1 MNKIFKLIWNKS
13 LGQMV
18 VVSEN
23 AKSAGKK
30 ESTTGAVVSS
40 EVLTIDT
47 SKRRIFGLQTLVLSI
62 ATIMGAHVWA
72 GNIVQGVSCTSG
84 NAPSITLITDNQ
96 GTYITG
102 SGLWPQSALSV
113 FNGDNAVII
122 GGDCNHLT
130 WGLNNAVAI
139 GGAAA
144 SINGVAIGTEALAYQ
159 QNSIALGYQAKA
171 MGKNSIAL
179 GANSIAD
186 RDNSFSVGSTTTQRQ
201 IINVATPTQATDAA
215 NKDYVDTAIAAIP
228 TAVASDNFARSST
241 DTALGAA
248 SSIAYNAQ
256 SNGTQLTSVAGIKVT
271 ATTNNIDD
279 ITSFTLPDGT
289 VVTDVNQVAA
299 FKNAAQKGANIAI
312 GGYSSSI
319 GFSNIASG
327 FLSNAMGSSNKA
339 SGKYSSAIGDGNTAT
354 GEASNAIGRFNLA
367 KANGSSALGYWNT
380 ASGESSNAVGNS
392 NIASGESASAVG
404 DSNKA
409 QGKQSSALGSDNTTN
424 GEASSAIG
432 DYNRAMASLSS
443 AIGSNNI
450 ALADSSSAVGRS
462 NTASGDSSSAFGNS
476 NIASGGSS
484 SAIGFANNASGSYS
498 TTVGYWNR
506 ATKNYSSALGNGNNA
521 YGTSSSAIGN
531 GNLAQGSSSSSL
543 GDNNSAFSDFSSAV
557 GSQNNVSGIYS
568 TGVGFN
574 NNVTQEQSVGLGI
587 SNTVTGKWSNAV
599 GTYNK
604 ATGTASFAAGS
615 QNLAKGNGS
624 TVVGAASGMYYD
636 PQDDSTKLTAI
647 NGIQVQATDLTTSSI
662 TQIGDVS
669 VTSDQALDFER
680 TLRNG
685 GSVALGDRSAAIG
698 SHNIALGGQSAAM
711 GYDNQ
716 ALGVNS
722 TSLGASNKATGGVST
737 AVGSNNTASAIY
749 SSVFGSNS
757 QATAYGSTAIGHD
770 SLADEANTISVG
782 RSGAEKRITHV
793 ATPTQA
799 TDAANKGYVDTGL
812 AAKTDKTVFDTLNS
826 KVNDAKT
833 GLDTKASMNA
843 LTTGLSNTLTDAK
856 SYADQKDLVLDGK
869 ITTNANEIAAL
880 QTGLGNISTNAVVYD
895 NAAKETITLA
905 GQSGTKLTNL
915 QAGDISSSSSKD
927 AVTGG
932 QLYTTNQN
940 INTLSTQ
947 FNSSAN
953 QLASVL
959 GGGAGFNNGVFT
971 LPTFTIQGTN
981 YSNIGATFGA
991 VNNELTALKG
1001 SVSNL
1006 KSYVDQQDAKTLSDA
1021 NTYTDTQ
1028 SSGTLANAKSY
1039 IDQQDAKNLNDAKS
1053 YTDQQ
1058 TAQSLNDSK
1067 SYTDQQ
1073 TTTAL
1078 NDAKTYTDQQ
1088 AASTLNTA
1096 KSYTD
1101 QKVADAGQYISI
1113 GGNGAGASTSS
1124 NATGKNSTA
1133 IGPNTVVTGNNSTA
1147 VGVSNT
1153 VSGNGSG
1160 AFGDPNTVSGNGSY
1174 VVGND
1179 NTVKGDNTFV
1189 LGNNVNTEAK
1199 NAVVLGND
1207 STSDRDNTVSVGSS
1221 TNQRQ
1226 VTHVAAGTADTD
1238 AVNVAQMNKSSSDTL
1253 SSANSYADT
1262 RFAGLESTFK
1272 DYSLQTERRFQEV
1285 DKRFDR
1291 QGAMS
1296 AAMMNMATSTAGLR
1310 GQNRIGVGAGLQGA
1324 EQAVAVGYQRMINE
1338 NTSLSIS
1345 GALSKEESSGGVGV
1359 GFSW

>member
-1 MNKIFKLIWNKS
+1 MF
-13 LGQMV
+13 
-18 VVSEN
+18 
-23 AKSAGKK
+23 
-30 ESTTGAVVSS
+30 
-40 EVLTIDT
+40 
-47 SKRRIFGLQTLVLSI
+47 
-62 ATIMGAHVWA
+62 
-72 GNIVQGVSCTSG
+72 
-84 NAPSITLITDNQ
+84 
-96 GTYITG
+96 
-102 SGLWPQSALSV
+102 
-113 FNGDNAVII
+113 
-122 GGDCNHLT
+122 
-130 WGLNNAVAI
+130 
-139 GGAAA
+139 
-144 SINGVAIGTEALAYQ
+144 
-159 QNSIALGYQAKA
+159 
-171 MGKNSIAL
+171 
-179 GANSIAD
+179 
-186 RDNSFSVGSTTTQRQ
+186 
-201 IINVATPTQATDAA
+201 
-215 NKDYVDTAIAAIP
+215 
-228 TAVASDNFARSST
+228 
-241 DTALGAA
+241 
-248 SSIAYNAQ
+248 
-256 SNGTQLTSVAGIKVT
+256 
-271 ATTNNIDD
+271 
-279 ITSFTLPDGT
+279 
-289 VVTDVNQVAA
+289 
-299 FKNAAQKGANIAI
+299 
-312 GGYSSSI
+312 
-319 GFSNIASG
+319 
-327 FLSNAMGSSNKA
+327 
-339 SGKYSSAIGDGNTAT
+339 
-354 GEASNAIGRFNLA
+354 
-367 KANGSSALGYWNT
+367 
-380 ASGESSNAVGNS
+380 
-392 NIASGESASAVG
+392 
-404 DSNKA
+404 
-409 QGKQSSALGSDNTTN
+409 
-424 GEASSAIG
+424 
-432 DYNRAMASLSS
+432 
-443 AIGSNNI
+443 
-450 ALADSSSAVGRS
+450 
-462 NTASGDSSSAFGNS
+462 
-476 NIASGGSS
+476 
-484 SAIGFANNASGSYS
+484 
-498 TTVGYWNR
+498 
-506 ATKNYSSALGNGNNA
+506 
-521 YGTSSSAIGN
+521 
-531 GNLAQGSSSSSL
+531 
-543 GDNNSAFSDFSSAV
+543 
-557 GSQNNVSGIYS
+557 S
-568 TGVGFN
+568 TGIGFN
-574 NNVTQEQSVGLGI
+574 NNVTQGESVGLGI
-587 SNTVTGKWSNAV
+587 SNTVSGKWSNAV

-615 QNLAKGNGS
+615 QNLAKGSGS
-624 TVVGAASGMYYD
+624 TVMGAASGMYYD

-685 GSVALGDRSAAIG
+685 GSIAFGDRSAAIG
-698 SHNIALGGQSAAM
+698 SHNIALGGQSAAV

-722 TSLGASNKATGGVST
+722 TSLGALNKATGGVST

-782 RSGAEKRITHV
+782 RSGAEKRITNV

-812 AAKTDKTVFDTLNS
+812 AAKTDKTAFDTLNS
-826 KVNDAKT
+826 KVNDTTT

-971 LPTFTIQGTN
+971 LPTFTIQGAN

-1088 AASTLNTA
+1088 AASTLNKA
-1096 KSYTD
+1096 QSYTD

-1113 GGNGAGASTSS
+1113 GGNGSGASTGS

-1147 VGVSNT
+1147 VGVDNT

-1189 LGNNVNTEAK
+1189 LGNNVNTAAK
-1199 NAVVLGND
+1199 NAVILGND
-1207 STSDRDNTVSVGSS
+1207 SSSDRDNTVSVGSA

-1226 VTHVAAGTADTD
+1226 ITHVAAGTADTD

-1253 SSANSYADT
+1253 SSANSYTDT

>member
-40 EVLTIDT
+40 EVLTTDT
-47 SKRRIFGLQTLVLSI
+47 SKRRIFGLQALALST
-62 ATIMGAHVWA
+62 ATIMGANVWA
-72 GNIVQGVSCTSG
+72 GNVVQ
-84 NAPSITLITDNQ
+84 SITCPSFISNKTIEVSSGGTITFWNQ
-96 GTYITG
+96 TD
-102 SGLWPQSALSV
+102 SASV
-113 FNGDNAVII
+113 SSFAGVDGAVAI
-122 GGDCNHLT
+122 GADCNSQT
-130 WGLNNAVAI
+130 VAQDNAVAI

-144 SINGVAIGTEALAYQ
+144 SANAVAIGSNALARRID
-159 QNSIALGYQAKA
+159 NVAIGYQAQA
-171 MGKNSIAL
+171 MGKNSIAI

-215 NKDYVDTAIAAIP
+215 NKGYVDTAIAAIP

-248 SSIAYNAQ
+248 SGITYNSQ
-256 SNGTQLTSVAGIKVT
+256 SNGTQLTSVAGITVT
-271 ATTNNIDD
+271 ATTTNIDD

-299 FKNAAQKGANIAI
+299 FKNAAKKGANIAI

-319 GFSNIASG
+319 GFSNIGSG
-327 FLSNAMGSSNKA
+327 FLSNAIGSSNKA

-476 NIASGGSS
+476 NTALGSS
-484 SAIGFANNASGSYS
+484 SNAI
-498 TTVGYWNR
+498 
-506 ATKNYSSALGNGNNA
+506 
-521 YGTSSSAIGN
+521 
-531 GNLAQGSSSSSL
+531 
-543 GDNNSAFSDFSSAV
+543 
-557 GSQNNVSGIYS
+557 GSQNTVNGVFS
-568 TGVGFN
+568 TGIGFN
-574 NNVTQEQSVGLGI
+574 NNVTQGESVGLGI
-587 SNTVTGKWSNAV
+587 SNTVSGKWSNAV

-615 QNLAKGNGS
+615 QNLAKGSGS
-624 TVVGAASGMYYD
+624 TVMGAASGMYYD

-685 GSVALGDRSAAIG
+685 GSIAFGDRSAAIG
-698 SHNIALGGQSAAM
+698 SHNIALGGQSAAV

-782 RSGAEKRITHV
+782 RSGAEKRITNV

-812 AAKTDKTVFDTLNS
+812 AAKTDKTAFDTLNS
-826 KVNDAKT
+826 KVNDTTT

-971 LPTFTIQGTN
+971 LPTFTIQGAN

-1088 AASTLNTA
+1088 AASTLNKA
-1096 KSYTD
+1096 QSYTD

-1113 GGNGAGASTSS
+1113 GGNGSGASTGS

-1147 VGVSNT
+1147 VGVDNT

-1189 LGNNVNTEAK
+1189 LGNNVNTAAK
-1199 NAVVLGND
+1199 NAVILGND
-1207 STSDRDNTVSVGSS
+1207 SSSDRDNTVSVGSA

-1226 VTHVAAGTADTD
+1226 ITHVAAGTADTD

-1253 SSANSYADT
+1253 SSANSYTDT

>member
-23 AKSAGKK
+23 AKSVGKK
-30 ESTTGAVVSS
+30 ESSTGSVVST
-40 EVLTIDT
+40 ETLNLDT
-47 SKRRIFGLQTLVLSI
+47 NKSRILGLQTLVLSI
-62 ATIMGAHVWA
+62 ATIMGTDAWA

-84 NAPSITLITDNQ
+84 NAPSITLTTDNQ
-96 GTYITG
+96 VSYGTG
-102 SGLWPQSALSV
+102 SGLWPQSALNV
-113 FNGDNAVII
+113 FTGDNAVII

-186 RDNSFSVGSTTTQRQ
+186 RANSFSVGSTTTQRQ

-215 NKDYVDTAIAAIP
+215 NKGYVDTAIAAIP
-228 TAVASDNFARSST
+228 TAVASDNYARSST

-256 SNGTQLTSVAGIKVT
+256 SNGTQLTSVGGITVT
-271 ATTNNIDD
+271 ATTTNIDD

-299 FKNAAQKGANIAI
+299 FKNAAKKGANIAI

-327 FLSNAMGSSNKA
+327 FLSNAIGSSNKA

-367 KANGSSALGYWNT
+367 EANGSSALGYWNT

-404 DSNKA
+404 DSNRA
-409 QGKQSSALGSDNTTN
+409 QGKQSSAFGSDNTTN

-432 DYNRAMASLSS
+432 DYNRAMANLSS

-476 NIASGGSS
+476 NTALGSS
-484 SAIGFANNASGSYS
+484 SNAIGSSNTANGMFSNA
-498 TTVGYWNR
+498 
-506 ATKNYSSALGNGNNA
+506 
-521 YGTSSSAIGN
+521 I
-531 GNLAQGSSSSSL
+531 
-543 GDNNSAFSDFSSAV
+543 
-557 GSQNNVSGIYS
+557 GSQNTVNGVFS
-568 TGVGFN
+568 TGIGFN
-574 NNVTQEQSVGLGI
+574 NNVTQGESVGLGI
-587 SNTVTGKWSNAV
+587 SNTVSGKWSNAV
-599 GTYNK
+599 GSYNK

-615 QNLAKGNGS
+615 QNLAKGSGS
-624 TVVGAASGMYYD
+624 TVLGAASGMYYD

-685 GSVALGDRSAAIG
+685 GSIAFGDRSAAIG
-698 SHNIALGGQSAAM
+698 SHNIALGGQSAAV

-722 TSLGASNKATGGVST
+722 TSLGTLNKATGGVST

-749 SSVFGSNS
+749 SSVFGSSS

-782 RSGAEKRITHV
+782 RSGAEKRITNV

-826 KVNDAKT
+826 KVNDATT

-1006 KSYVDQQDAKTLSDA
+1006 KNYVDQQDAKTLSDA

-1058 TAQSLNDSK
+1058 TSQSLNDSK

-1088 AASTLNTA
+1088 AASTLNNA
-1096 KSYTD
+1096 QSYTD
-1101 QKVADAGQYISI
+1101 QKVAEAGQYISI
-1113 GGNGAGASTSS
+1113 GGNGTGASTSS

-1189 LGNNVNTEAK
+1189 LGNNVTTEAK
-1199 NAVVLGND
+1199 NAVVLGNG

-1238 AVNVAQMNKSSSDTL
+1238 AVNVAQMNKSSSETL
-1253 SSANSYADT
+1253 SSANSYTDT

>member
-23 AKSAGKK
+23 AKSVGKK
-30 ESTTGAVVSS
+30 ESSTGSVVST
-40 EVLTIDT
+40 ETLNLDT
-47 SKRRIFGLQTLVLSI
+47 NKSRILGLQTLVLSI
-62 ATIMGAHVWA
+62 ATIMGTDAWA

-84 NAPSITLITDNQ
+84 NAPSITLTTDNQ
-96 GTYITG
+96 VSYGTG
-102 SGLWPQSALSV
+102 SGLWPQSALNV
-113 FNGDNAVII
+113 FTGDNAVII

-186 RDNSFSVGSTTTQRQ
+186 RANSFSVGSTTTQRQ

-215 NKDYVDTAIAAIP
+215 NKGYVDTAIAAIP
-228 TAVASDNFARSST
+228 TAVASDNYARSST

-256 SNGTQLTSVAGIKVT
+256 SNGTQLTSVGGITVT
-271 ATTNNIDD
+271 ATTTNIDD

-299 FKNAAQKGANIAI
+299 FKNAAKKGANIAI

-327 FLSNAMGSSNKA
+327 FLSNAIGSSNKA

-367 KANGSSALGYWNT
+367 EANGSSALGYWNT

-404 DSNKA
+404 DSNRA
-409 QGKQSSALGSDNTTN
+409 QGKQSSAFGSDNTTN

-432 DYNRAMASLSS
+432 DYNRAMANLSS

-476 NIASGGSS
+476 NTALGSS
-484 SAIGFANNASGSYS
+484 SNAIGSSNTANGMFSNA
-498 TTVGYWNR
+498 
-506 ATKNYSSALGNGNNA
+506 
-521 YGTSSSAIGN
+521 I
-531 GNLAQGSSSSSL
+531 
-543 GDNNSAFSDFSSAV
+543 
-557 GSQNNVSGIYS
+557 GSQNTVNGVFS
-568 TGVGFN
+568 TGIGFN
-574 NNVTQEQSVGLGI
+574 NNVTQGESVGLGI
-587 SNTVTGKWSNAV
+587 SNTVSGKWSNAV
-599 GTYNK
+599 GSYNK

-615 QNLAKGNGS
+615 QNLAKGSGS
-624 TVVGAASGMYYD
+624 TVLGAASGMYYD

-669 VTSDQALDFER
+669 VTSDQALDFEK

-685 GSVALGDRSAAIG
+685 GSIAFGDRSAAIG
-698 SHNIALGGQSAAM
+698 SHNIALGGQSAAV

-722 TSLGASNKATGGVST
+722 TSLGTLNKATGGVST

-749 SSVFGSNS
+749 SSVFGSSS

-782 RSGAEKRITHV
+782 RSGAEKRITNV

-826 KVNDAKT
+826 KVNDATT

-971 LPTFTIQGTN
+971 LPTFTIQGTS

-1006 KSYVDQQDAKTLSDA
+1006 KNYVDQQDAKTLSDA

-1058 TAQSLNDSK
+1058 TSQSLNDSK

-1088 AASTLNTA
+1088 TTSTLNTA

-1113 GGNGAGASTSS
+1113 GGNGAGATTSS

-1179 NTVKGDNTFV
+1179 NTVNGDNTFV

-1253 SSANSYADT
+1253 SSANSYTDT
-1262 RFAGLESTFK
+1262 HFAGLESTFK

>member
-1 MNKIFKLIWNKS
+1 
-13 LGQMV
+13 MV

-23 AKSAGKK
+23 AKSVGKK
-30 ESTTGAVVSS
+30 ESSTGSVVST
-40 EVLTIDT
+40 ETLNLDT
-47 SKRRIFGLQTLVLSI
+47 NKSRILGLQTLVLSI
-62 ATIMGAHVWA
+62 ATIMGTDAWA

-84 NAPSITLITDNQ
+84 NAPSITLTTDNQ
-96 GTYITG
+96 VSYGTG
-102 SGLWPQSALSV
+102 SGLWPQSALNV
-113 FNGDNAVII
+113 FTGDNAVII

-186 RDNSFSVGSTTTQRQ
+186 RANSFSVGSTTTQRQ

-215 NKDYVDTAIAAIP
+215 NKGYVDTAIAAIP
-228 TAVASDNFARSST
+228 TAVASDNYARSST

-256 SNGTQLTSVAGIKVT
+256 SNGTQLTSVGGITVT
-271 ATTNNIDD
+271 ATTTNIDD

-299 FKNAAQKGANIAI
+299 FKNAAKKGANIAI

-327 FLSNAMGSSNKA
+327 FLSNAIGSSNKA

-367 KANGSSALGYWNT
+367 EANGSSALGYWNT

-404 DSNKA
+404 DSNRA
-409 QGKQSSALGSDNTTN
+409 QGKQSSAFGSDNTTN

-432 DYNRAMASLSS
+432 DYNRAMANLSS

-476 NIASGGSS
+476 NTALGSS
-484 SAIGFANNASGSYS
+484 SNAIGSSNTANGMFSNA
-498 TTVGYWNR
+498 
-506 ATKNYSSALGNGNNA
+506 
-521 YGTSSSAIGN
+521 I
-531 GNLAQGSSSSSL
+531 
-543 GDNNSAFSDFSSAV
+543 
-557 GSQNNVSGIYS
+557 GSQNTVNGVFS
-568 TGVGFN
+568 TGIGFN
-574 NNVTQEQSVGLGI
+574 NNVTQGESVGLGI
-587 SNTVTGKWSNAV
+587 SNTVSGKWSNAV
-599 GTYNK
+599 GSYNK

-615 QNLAKGNGS
+615 QNLAKGSGS
-624 TVVGAASGMYYD
+624 TVLGAASGMYYD

-669 VTSDQALDFER
+669 VTSDQALDFEK

-685 GSVALGDRSAAIG
+685 GSIAFGDRSAAIG
-698 SHNIALGGQSAAM
+698 SHNIALGGQSAAV

-722 TSLGASNKATGGVST
+722 TSLGTLNKATGGVST

-749 SSVFGSNS
+749 SSVFGSSS

-782 RSGAEKRITHV
+782 RSGAEKRITNV

-826 KVNDAKT
+826 KVNDATT

-971 LPTFTIQGTN
+971 LPTFTIQGTS

-1006 KSYVDQQDAKTLSDA
+1006 KNYVDQQDAKTLSDA

-1058 TAQSLNDSK
+1058 TSQSLNDSK

-1088 AASTLNTA
+1088 TTSTLNTA

-1113 GGNGAGASTSS
+1113 GGNGAGATTSS

-1179 NTVKGDNTFV
+1179 NTVNGDNTFV

-1253 SSANSYADT
+1253 SSANSYTDT

>member
-1 MNKIFKLIWNKS
+1 
-13 LGQMV
+13 MV

-23 AKSAGKK
+23 AKSVGKK
-30 ESTTGAVVSS
+30 ESSTGSVVST
-40 EVLTIDT
+40 ETLNLDT
-47 SKRRIFGLQTLVLSI
+47 NKSRILGLQTLVLSI
-62 ATIMGAHVWA
+62 ATIMGTDAWA

-84 NAPSITLITDNQ
+84 NAPSITLTTDNQ
-96 GTYITG
+96 VSYGTG
-102 SGLWPQSALSV
+102 SGLWPQSALNV
-113 FNGDNAVII
+113 FTGDNAVII

-130 WGLNNAVAI
+130 WGLNNAVAL

-186 RDNSFSVGSTTTQRQ
+186 RANSFSVGSTTTQRQ

-215 NKDYVDTAIAAIP
+215 NKGYVDTAIAAIP
-228 TAVASDNFARSST
+228 TAVASDNYARSST

-256 SNGTQLTSVAGIKVT
+256 SNGTQLTSVGGITVT
-271 ATTNNIDD
+271 ATTTNIDD

-299 FKNAAQKGANIAI
+299 FKNAAKKGANIAI

-327 FLSNAMGSSNKA
+327 FLSNAIGSSNKA

-367 KANGSSALGYWNT
+367 EANGSSALGYWNT

-404 DSNKA
+404 DSNRA
-409 QGKQSSALGSDNTTN
+409 QGKQSSAFGSDNTTN

-432 DYNRAMASLSS
+432 DYNRAMANLSS

-476 NIASGGSS
+476 NTALGSS
-484 SAIGFANNASGSYS
+484 SNAIGSSNTANGMFSNA
-498 TTVGYWNR
+498 
-506 ATKNYSSALGNGNNA
+506 
-521 YGTSSSAIGN
+521 I
-531 GNLAQGSSSSSL
+531 
-543 GDNNSAFSDFSSAV
+543 
-557 GSQNNVSGIYS
+557 GSQNTVNGVFS
-568 TGVGFN
+568 TGIGFN
-574 NNVTQEQSVGLGI
+574 NNVTQGESVGLGI
-587 SNTVTGKWSNAV
+587 SNTVSGKWSNAV
-599 GTYNK
+599 GSYNK

-615 QNLAKGNGS
+615 QNLAKGSGS
-624 TVVGAASGMYYD
+624 TVLGAASGMYYD

-669 VTSDQALDFER
+669 VTSDQALDFEK

-685 GSVALGDRSAAIG
+685 GSIAFGDRSAAIG
-698 SHNIALGGQSAAM
+698 SHNIALGGQSAAV

-722 TSLGASNKATGGVST
+722 TSLGTLNKATGGVST

-749 SSVFGSNS
+749 SSVFGSSS

-782 RSGAEKRITHV
+782 RSGAEKRITNV

-826 KVNDAKT
+826 KVNDATT

-971 LPTFTIQGTN
+971 LPTFTIQGTS

-1006 KSYVDQQDAKTLSDA
+1006 KNYVDQQDAKTLSDA

-1058 TAQSLNDSK
+1058 TSQSLNDSK

-1088 AASTLNTA
+1088 TTSTLNTA

-1113 GGNGAGASTSS
+1113 GGNGAGATTSS

-1179 NTVKGDNTFV
+1179 NTVNGDNTFV

-1253 SSANSYADT
+1253 SSANSYTDT

>member
-1 MNKIFKLIWNKS
+1 
-13 LGQMV
+13 MV

-23 AKSAGKK
+23 AKSVGKK
-30 ESTTGAVVSS
+30 ESSTGSVVST
-40 EVLTIDT
+40 ETLNLDT
-47 SKRRIFGLQTLVLSI
+47 NKSRILGLQTLVLSI
-62 ATIMGAHVWA
+62 ATIMGTDAWA

-84 NAPSITLITDNQ
+84 NAPSITLTTDNQ
-96 GTYITG
+96 VSYGTG
-102 SGLWPQSALSV
+102 SGLWPQSALNV
-113 FNGDNAVII
+113 FTGDNAVII

-186 RDNSFSVGSTTTQRQ
+186 RANSFSVGSTTTQRQ

-215 NKDYVDTAIAAIP
+215 NKGYVDTAIAAIP
-228 TAVASDNFARSST
+228 TAVASDNYARSST

-256 SNGTQLTSVAGIKVT
+256 SNGTQLTSVGGITVT
-271 ATTNNIDD
+271 ATTTNIDD

-299 FKNAAQKGANIAI
+299 FKNAAKKGANIAI

-327 FLSNAMGSSNKA
+327 FLSNAIGSSNKA

-367 KANGSSALGYWNT
+367 EANGSSALGYWNT

-404 DSNKA
+404 DSNRA
-409 QGKQSSALGSDNTTN
+409 QGKQSSAFGSDNTTN

-432 DYNRAMASLSS
+432 DYNRAMANLSS

-476 NIASGGSS
+476 NTALGSS
-484 SAIGFANNASGSYS
+484 SNAIGSSNTANGMFSNA
-498 TTVGYWNR
+498 
-506 ATKNYSSALGNGNNA
+506 
-521 YGTSSSAIGN
+521 I
-531 GNLAQGSSSSSL
+531 
-543 GDNNSAFSDFSSAV
+543 
-557 GSQNNVSGIYS
+557 GSQNTVNGVFS
-568 TGVGFN
+568 TGIGFN
-574 NNVTQEQSVGLGI
+574 NNVTQGESVGLGI
-587 SNTVTGKWSNAV
+587 SNTVSGKWSNAV
-599 GTYNK
+599 GSYNK

-615 QNLAKGNGS
+615 QNLAKGSGS
-624 TVVGAASGMYYD
+624 TVLGAASGMYYD

-669 VTSDQALDFER
+669 VTSDQALDFEK

-685 GSVALGDRSAAIG
+685 GSIAFGDRSAAIG
-698 SHNIALGGQSAAM
+698 SHNIALGGQSAAV

-722 TSLGASNKATGGVST
+722 TSLGTLNKATGGVST

-749 SSVFGSNS
+749 SSVFGSSS

-782 RSGAEKRITHV
+782 RSGAEKRITNV

-826 KVNDAKT
+826 KVNDATT

-971 LPTFTIQGTN
+971 LPTFTIQGTS

-1006 KSYVDQQDAKTLSDA
+1006 KNYVDQQDAKTLSDA

-1058 TAQSLNDSK
+1058 TSQSLNDSK

-1088 AASTLNTA
+1088 TTSTLNTA

-1113 GGNGAGASTSS
+1113 GGNGAGATTSS

-1179 NTVKGDNTFV
+1179 NTVNGDNTFV

-1253 SSANSYADT
+1253 SSANSYTDT

-1324 EQAVAVGYQRMINE
+1324 DQAVAVGYQRMINE

>member
-47 SKRRIFGLQTLVLSI
+47 SKRQIFGLQTLVLSI

-113 FNGDNAVII
+113 FTGDNTVII

-144 SINGVAIGTEALAYQ
+144 SINGVAIGSEALAYQ

-186 RDNSFSVGSTTTQRQ
+186 RANSFSVGSTTTQRQ

-215 NKDYVDTAIAAIP
+215 NKGYVDTAIAAIP
-228 TAVASDNFARSST
+228 TAVASDNYARSST

-248 SSIAYNAQ
+248 SSIAYNSQ
-256 SNGTQLTSVAGIKVT
+256 SNGTQLTSVGGITVT
-271 ATTNNIDD
+271 ATTTNIDD

-409 QGKQSSALGSDNTTN
+409 QGKQSSAFGSDNTTN

-432 DYNRAMASLSS
+432 DYNRAMASFSS

-476 NIASGGSS
+476 NTALGSS
-484 SAIGFANNASGSYS
+484 SNAIGSSNTANGIFSNA
-498 TTVGYWNR
+498 
-506 ATKNYSSALGNGNNA
+506 
-521 YGTSSSAIGN
+521 I
-531 GNLAQGSSSSSL
+531 
-543 GDNNSAFSDFSSAV
+543 
-557 GSQNNVSGIYS
+557 GSQNTVNGVFS
-568 TGVGFN
+568 TGIGFY
-574 NNVTQEQSVGLGI
+574 NNVTQGESVGLGI
-587 SNTVTGKWSNAV
+587 SNTVSGKWSNAV

-615 QNLAKGNGS
+615 QNLAKGSGS

-647 NGIQVQATDLTTSSI
+647 NGIQVQAIDLTTSSI
-662 TQIGDVS
+662 TQIGDMS

-685 GSVALGDRSAAIG
+685 GSIAFGDRSAAIG
-698 SHNIALGGQSAAM
+698 SHNIALGGQSAAV

-749 SSVFGSNS
+749 SSVFGSSS

-782 RSGAEKRITHV
+782 RSGAEKRISHV

-812 AAKTDKTVFDTLNS
+812 ATKASQSDLSDGLALKTDKTTFDTLNS
-826 KVNDAKT
+826 KVNNATT

-971 LPTFTIQGTN
+971 LPTFTIQGTS

-1006 KSYVDQQDAKTLSDA
+1006 KNYVDQQDAKTLSDA

-1058 TAQSLNDSK
+1058 TSQSLNDSK

-1088 AASTLNTA
+1088 TTSTLNTA

-1113 GGNGAGASTSS
+1113 GGNGSGASTGS

-1147 VGVSNT
+1147 VGVDNT

-1189 LGNNVNTEAK
+1189 LGNNVNTAAK
-1199 NAVVLGND
+1199 NAVILGND
-1207 STSDRDNTVSVGSS
+1207 SSSDRDNTVSVGSA

-1226 VTHVAAGTADTD
+1226 ITHVAAGTADTD

-1253 SSANSYADT
+1253 SSANSYTDT

>member
-1 MNKIFKLIWNKS
+1 
-13 LGQMV
+13 MV

-23 AKSAGKK
+23 AKSVGKK
-30 ESTTGAVVSS
+30 ESSTGSVVST
-40 EVLTIDT
+40 ETLNLDT
-47 SKRRIFGLQTLVLSI
+47 NKSRILGLQTLVLSI
-62 ATIMGAHVWA
+62 ATIMGTDAWA

-84 NAPSITLITDNQ
+84 NAPSITLTTDNQ
-96 GTYITG
+96 VSYGTG
-102 SGLWPQSALSV
+102 SGLWPQSALNV
-113 FNGDNAVII
+113 FTGDNAVII

-256 SNGTQLTSVAGIKVT
+256 SNGTQLTSVGGITVT
-271 ATTNNIDD
+271 ATTTNIDD

-299 FKNAAQKGANIAI
+299 FKNAAKKGANIAI

-327 FLSNAMGSSNKA
+327 FLSNAIGSSNKA

-367 KANGSSALGYWNT
+367 EANGSSALGYWNT

-404 DSNKA
+404 DSNRA
-409 QGKQSSALGSDNTTN
+409 QGKQSSAFGSDNTTN

-432 DYNRAMASLSS
+432 DYNRAMANLSS

-476 NIASGGSS
+476 NTALGSS
-484 SAIGFANNASGSYS
+484 SNAIGSSNTANGMFSNA
-498 TTVGYWNR
+498 
-506 ATKNYSSALGNGNNA
+506 
-521 YGTSSSAIGN
+521 I
-531 GNLAQGSSSSSL
+531 
-543 GDNNSAFSDFSSAV
+543 
-557 GSQNNVSGIYS
+557 GSQNTVNGVFS
-568 TGVGFN
+568 TGIGFN
-574 NNVTQEQSVGLGI
+574 NNVTQGESVGLGI
-587 SNTVTGKWSNAV
+587 SNTVSGKWSNAV
-599 GTYNK
+599 GSYNK

-615 QNLAKGNGS
+615 QNLAKGSGS
-624 TVVGAASGMYYD
+624 TVLGAASGMYYD

-669 VTSDQALDFER
+669 VTSDQALDFEK

-685 GSVALGDRSAAIG
+685 GSIAFGDRSAAIG
-698 SHNIALGGQSAAM
+698 SHNIALGGQSAAV

-722 TSLGASNKATGGVST
+722 TSLGTLNKATGGVST

-749 SSVFGSNS
+749 SSVFGSSS

-782 RSGAEKRITHV
+782 RSGAEKRITNV

-826 KVNDAKT
+826 KVNDATT

-971 LPTFTIQGTN
+971 LPTFTIQGTS

-1006 KSYVDQQDAKTLSDA
+1006 KNYVDQQDAKTLSDA

-1058 TAQSLNDSK
+1058 TSQSLNDSK

-1088 AASTLNTA
+1088 TTSTLNTA

-1113 GGNGAGASTSS
+1113 GGNGAGATTSS

-1179 NTVKGDNTFV
+1179 NTVNGDNTFV

-1253 SSANSYADT
+1253 SSANSYTDT

>member
-23 AKSAGKK
+23 AKSVGKK
-30 ESTTGAVVSS
+30 ESSTGSVVST
-40 EVLTIDT
+40 ETLNLDT
-47 SKRRIFGLQTLVLSI
+47 NKSRILGLQTLVLSI
-62 ATIMGAHVWA
+62 ATIMGTDAWA

-84 NAPSITLITDNQ
+84 NAPSITLTTDNQ
-96 GTYITG
+96 VSYGTG
-102 SGLWPQSALSV
+102 SGLWPQSALNV
-113 FNGDNAVII
+113 FTGDNAVII

-186 RDNSFSVGSTTTQRQ
+186 RANSFSVGSTTTQRQ

-215 NKDYVDTAIAAIP
+215 NKGYVDTAIAAIP
-228 TAVASDNFARSST
+228 TAVASDNYARSST

-256 SNGTQLTSVAGIKVT
+256 SNGTQLTSVGGITVT
-271 ATTNNIDD
+271 ATTTNIDD

-299 FKNAAQKGANIAI
+299 FKNAAKKGANIAI

-327 FLSNAMGSSNKA
+327 FLSNAIGSSNKA

-367 KANGSSALGYWNT
+367 EANGSSALGYWNT

-404 DSNKA
+404 DSNRA
-409 QGKQSSALGSDNTTN
+409 QGKQSSAFGSDNTTN

-432 DYNRAMASLSS
+432 DYNRAMANLSS

-476 NIASGGSS
+476 NTALGSS
-484 SAIGFANNASGSYS
+484 SNAIGSSNTANGMFSNA
-498 TTVGYWNR
+498 
-506 ATKNYSSALGNGNNA
+506 
-521 YGTSSSAIGN
+521 I
-531 GNLAQGSSSSSL
+531 
-543 GDNNSAFSDFSSAV
+543 
-557 GSQNNVSGIYS
+557 GSQNTVNGVFS
-568 TGVGFN
+568 TGIGFN
-574 NNVTQEQSVGLGI
+574 NNVTQGESVGLGI
-587 SNTVTGKWSNAV
+587 SNTVSGKWSNAV
-599 GTYNK
+599 GSYNK

-615 QNLAKGNGS
+615 QNLAKGSGS
-624 TVVGAASGMYYD
+624 TVLGAASGMYYD

-669 VTSDQALDFER
+669 VTSDQALDFEK

-685 GSVALGDRSAAIG
+685 GSIAFGDRSAAIG
-698 SHNIALGGQSAAM
+698 SHNIALGGQSAAV

-722 TSLGASNKATGGVST
+722 TSLGTLNKATGGVST

-749 SSVFGSNS
+749 SSVFGSSS

-782 RSGAEKRITHV
+782 RSGAEKRITNV

-826 KVNDAKT
+826 KVNDATT

-971 LPTFTIQGTN
+971 LPTFTIQGTS

-1006 KSYVDQQDAKTLSDA
+1006 KNYVDQQDAKTLSDA

-1058 TAQSLNDSK
+1058 TSQSLNDSK

-1088 AASTLNTA
+1088 TTSTLNTA

-1113 GGNGAGASTSS
+1113 GGNGAGATTSS

-1179 NTVKGDNTFV
+1179 NTVNGDNTFV

-1253 SSANSYADT
+1253 SSANSYTDT

>member
-23 AKSAGKK
+23 AKSVGKK
-30 ESTTGAVVSS
+30 ESSTGSVVST
-40 EVLTIDT
+40 ETLNLDT
-47 SKRRIFGLQTLVLSI
+47 NKSRILGLQTLVLSI
-62 ATIMGAHVWA
+62 ATIMGTDAWA

-84 NAPSITLITDNQ
+84 NAPSITLTTDNQ
-96 GTYITG
+96 VSYGTG
-102 SGLWPQSALSV
+102 SGLWPQSALNV
-113 FNGDNAVII
+113 FTGDNAVII

-186 RDNSFSVGSTTTQRQ
+186 RANSFSVGSTTTQRQ

-215 NKDYVDTAIAAIP
+215 NKGYVDTAIAAIP
-228 TAVASDNFARSST
+228 TAVASDNYARSST

-256 SNGTQLTSVAGIKVT
+256 SNGTQLTSVGGITVT
-271 ATTNNIDD
+271 ATTTNIDD

-299 FKNAAQKGANIAI
+299 FKNAAKKGANIAI

-327 FLSNAMGSSNKA
+327 FLSNAIGSSNKA

-367 KANGSSALGYWNT
+367 EANGSSALGYWNT

-404 DSNKA
+404 DSNRA
-409 QGKQSSALGSDNTTN
+409 QGKQSSAFGSDNTTN

-432 DYNRAMASLSS
+432 DYNRAMANLSS

-476 NIASGGSS
+476 NTALGSS
-484 SAIGFANNASGSYS
+484 SNAIGSSNTANGMFSNA
-498 TTVGYWNR
+498 
-506 ATKNYSSALGNGNNA
+506 
-521 YGTSSSAIGN
+521 I
-531 GNLAQGSSSSSL
+531 
-543 GDNNSAFSDFSSAV
+543 
-557 GSQNNVSGIYS
+557 GSQNTVNGVFS
-568 TGVGFN
+568 TGIGFN
-574 NNVTQEQSVGLGI
+574 NNVTQGESVGLGI
-587 SNTVTGKWSNAV
+587 SNTVSGKWSNAV
-599 GTYNK
+599 GSYNK

-615 QNLAKGNGS
+615 QNLAKGSGS
-624 TVVGAASGMYYD
+624 TVLGAASGMYYD

-669 VTSDQALDFER
+669 VTSDQALDFEK

-685 GSVALGDRSAAIG
+685 GSIAFGDRSAAIG
-698 SHNIALGGQSAAM
+698 SHNIALGGQSAAV

-716 ALGVNS
+716 TLGVNS
-722 TSLGASNKATGGVST
+722 TSLGTLNKATGGVST

-749 SSVFGSNS
+749 SSVFGSSS

-782 RSGAEKRITHV
+782 RSGAEKRITNV

-826 KVNDAKT
+826 KVNDATT

-971 LPTFTIQGTN
+971 LPTFTIQGTS

-1006 KSYVDQQDAKTLSDA
+1006 KNYVDQQDAKTLSDA

-1058 TAQSLNDSK
+1058 TSQSLNDSK

-1088 AASTLNTA
+1088 TTSTLNTA

-1113 GGNGAGASTSS
+1113 GGNGAGATTSS

-1179 NTVKGDNTFV
+1179 NTVNGDNTFV

-1253 SSANSYADT
+1253 SSANSYTDT

>member
-23 AKSAGKK
+23 AKSVGKK
-30 ESTTGAVVSS
+30 ESSTGSVVST
-40 EVLTIDT
+40 ETLNLDT
-47 SKRRIFGLQTLVLSI
+47 NKSRILGLQTLVLSI
-62 ATIMGAHVWA
+62 ATIMGTDAWA

-84 NAPSITLITDNQ
+84 NAPSITLTTDNQ
-96 GTYITG
+96 VSYGTG
-102 SGLWPQSALSV
+102 SGLWPQSALNV
-113 FNGDNAVII
+113 FTGDNAVII

-186 RDNSFSVGSTTTQRQ
+186 RANSFSVGSTTTQRQ

-215 NKDYVDTAIAAIP
+215 NKGYVDTAIAAIP
-228 TAVASDNFARSST
+228 TAVASDNYARSST

-256 SNGTQLTSVAGIKVT
+256 SNGTQLTSVGGITVT
-271 ATTNNIDD
+271 ATTTNIDD

-299 FKNAAQKGANIAI
+299 FKNAAKKGANIAI

-327 FLSNAMGSSNKA
+327 FLSNAIGSSNKA

-367 KANGSSALGYWNT
+367 EANGSSALGYWNT

-404 DSNKA
+404 DSNRA
-409 QGKQSSALGSDNTTN
+409 QGKQSSAFGSDNTTN

-432 DYNRAMASLSS
+432 DYNRAMANLSS

-476 NIASGGSS
+476 NTALGSS
-484 SAIGFANNASGSYS
+484 SNAIGSSNTANGMFSNA
-498 TTVGYWNR
+498 
-506 ATKNYSSALGNGNNA
+506 
-521 YGTSSSAIGN
+521 I
-531 GNLAQGSSSSSL
+531 
-543 GDNNSAFSDFSSAV
+543 
-557 GSQNNVSGIYS
+557 GSQNTVNGVFS
-568 TGVGFN
+568 TGIGFN
-574 NNVTQEQSVGLGI
+574 NNVTQGESVGLGI
-587 SNTVTGKWSNAV
+587 SNTVSGKWSNAV
-599 GTYNK
+599 GSYNK

-615 QNLAKGNGS
+615 QNLAKGSGS
-624 TVVGAASGMYYD
+624 TVLGAASGMYYD

-685 GSVALGDRSAAIG
+685 GSIAFGDRSAAIG
-698 SHNIALGGQSAAM
+698 SHNIALGGQSAAV

-722 TSLGASNKATGGVST
+722 TSLGTLNKATGGVST

-749 SSVFGSNS
+749 SSVFGSSS

-782 RSGAEKRITHV
+782 RSGAEKRITNV

-826 KVNDAKT
+826 KVNDATT

-1006 KSYVDQQDAKTLSDA
+1006 KNYVDQQDAKTLSDA

-1058 TAQSLNDSK
+1058 TSQSLNDSK

-1088 AASTLNTA
+1088 AASTLNNA
-1096 KSYTD
+1096 QSYTD
-1101 QKVADAGQYISI
+1101 QKVAEAGQYISI
-1113 GGNGAGASTSS
+1113 GGNGTGASTSS

-1189 LGNNVNTEAK
+1189 LGNNVTTEAK
-1199 NAVVLGND
+1199 NAVVLGNG

-1238 AVNVAQMNKSSSDTL
+1238 AVNVAQMNKSSSETL
-1253 SSANSYADT
+1253 SSANSYTDT

-1310 GQNRIGVGAGLQGA
+1310 GQNRIEVGAGLQGA